1 MNHKKKVYRNLL
13 LPKSMVEELTKH
25 TKGKTLQNCYYIL
38 YIITHGFNKHDY
50 MNFQSFRPIPNKR
63 LFKMLGSGY
72 ITPLNILLFNGIIDR
87 TEKFSASNCFRYR
100 IAPSYYC
107 EKEYIKVK
115 FSYYQKTDN
124 TEQYENDVHEL
135 RAFIKNFRLL
145 DIPFDELY
153 AKIDSKVDELSI
165 NDYKT
170 DDQVEWSYK
179 KMDVTEIDEDWLFTT
194 LKRLT
199 KQEALLIADQK
210 NKLIVNDGQK
220 ICMVDPEYFIL
231 EQKNFT
237 KLAWTASVDNLQE
250 ESTLY
255 GKRNQTNNR
264 LDTNFTNFSKELY
277 DIILTHNQMGESD
290 LMNSQPAILSHILRK
305 EGVQGD
311 DVELFHHLTNNDGF
325 YEYFIKDGMER
336 NDAKQMIF
344 QVFFGKDRVDNPMT
358 KRFRK
363 IFPNVSRYI
372 SAYKWEQGDNSF
384 ANLLQR
390 FESNLFIDK
399 IYYDLLEQGITVF
412 SKHDSISFFIK
423 DREAVAQIIDKHF
436 QSIGFSGKIRTEY
449 KIKTAA

>member
-1 MNHKKKVYRNLL
+1 
-13 LPKSMVEELTKH
+13 
-25 TKGKTLQNCYYIL
+25 
-38 YIITHGFNKHDY
+38 
-50 MNFQSFRPIPNKR
+50 
-63 LFKMLGSGY
+63 MLGSGY

-237 KLAWTASVDNLQE
+237 KLAWTASVDNLQ
-250 ESTLY
+250 
-255 GKRNQTNNR
+255 
-264 LDTNFTNFSKELY
+264 
-277 DIILTHNQMGESD
+277 
-290 LMNSQPAILSHILRK
+290 
-305 EGVQGD
+305 
-311 DVELFHHLTNNDGF
+311 
-325 YEYFIKDGMER
+325 
-336 NDAKQMIF
+336 
-344 QVFFGKDRVDNPMT
+344 
-358 KRFRK
+358 
-363 IFPNVSRYI
+363 
-372 SAYKWEQGDNSF
+372 
-384 ANLLQR
+384 
-390 FESNLFIDK
+390 
-399 IYYDLLEQGITVF
+399 
-412 SKHDSISFFIK
+412 
-423 DREAVAQIIDKHF
+423 
-436 QSIGFSGKIRTEY
+436 
-449 KIKTAA
+449 